1 MIHRRERERAE
12 FSQRGLTAMARGRK
26 ETQRSFTAETQKAQ
40 SFAFLA
46 YLAGNIFSSFVFFV
60 VKFTAETQKAQSFAF
75 LAYLAGNIFSPFVF
89 FVPLWEILPQ
99 RRRGRSFIS
108 HPVNYFR
115 KSLILVPGMIG
126 NGILSLFSRPAYE
139 PETTTALLYYTNGL
153 AAGLFAIL

>member
-1 MIHRRERERAE
+1 
-12 FSQRGLTAMARGRK
+12 MARGRK
-26 ETQRSFTAETQKAQ
+26 ETQRSFTAEAQ
-40 SFAFLA
+40 RAQTFFVQRTLRMSLA